1 MRWNSII
8 ALLLF
13 TVIMAGCNENKD
25 VKADASDLGNI
36 YLAYTITAA
45 ETNEFVTCKFQFL
58 QGGADGEA
66 IKLKDSA
73 SIQLDGKP
81 ISPDSSRFNG
91 VYYEV
96 VLPFEDFKG
105 KHTIVFTSFGKKFTE
120 QFEFA
125 PFSLA
130 TPLPPVIKRNELTV
144 KLKDFP
150 LNRTPLRLVMTDT
163 AFGTSWI
170 NQPVAVTN
178 AELKITVQML
188 ARLKNGPIGFE
199 LHREKESALKETTK
213 AGGRI
218 TLTYSLKREFELVN

>member
-105 KHTIVFTSFGKKFTE
+105 KHTIVFTSFGKNLRSNLS
-120 QFEFA
+120 
-125 PFSLA
+125 SL
-130 TPLPPVIKRNELTV
+130 LFL
-144 KLKDFP
+144 
-150 LNRTPLRLVMTDT
+150 
-163 AFGTSWI
+163 
-170 NQPVAVTN
+170 
-178 AELKITVQML
+178 
-188 ARLKNGPIGFE
+188 
-199 LHREKESALKETTK
+199 
-213 AGGRI
+213 
-218 TLTYSLKREFELVN
+218 